1 MKNLKLG
8 LLSVV
13 LSSSLF
19 AGDYIVDS
27 SHSNVGFSVK
37 HMMVSNVVGKF
48 NDFSG
53 TFVYDEKSN
62 SLVSLKGELKVASID
77 TANSKRDGHLKGDD
91 FFDSKKYPNITFKT
105 TKVQKN
111 RVFGDITIKG
121 VTKNIELK
129 LENGG
134 AFALKSGFSLS
145 GLIKRSDFGITWNK
159 VLEAG
164 AVAVGDEVKLIIDIE
179 GDLVK

>member
-8 LLSVV
+8 LLSV
-13 LSSSLF
+13 LLCSSLF
-19 AGDYIVDS
+19 AGDYVVDS

-77 TANSKRDGHLKGDD
+77 TSNSKRDGHLKGDD

-105 TKVQKN
+105 TKVQK
-111 RVFGDITIKG
+111 
-121 VTKNIELK
+121 IEF
-129 LENGG
+129 LEI
-134 AFALKSGFSLS
+134 LL
-145 GLIKRSDFGITWNK
+145 
-159 VLEAG
+159 
-164 AVAVGDEVKLIIDIE
+164 
-179 GDLVK
+179 